1 MRGLPA
7 KIGQCKNAT
16 KCTNAPGSLSTVVCA
31 VMPVIAWAVISIV
44 AWEVMPV
51 AAWEVMPVAAWEVMP
66 VAARKDLQ
74 ARHVRAQV
82 AQGTAARSPAN
93 GGDEPKPSGSP
104 RRIVSLVPSTTEM
117 LFVMG
122 AGARVVGVSSY
133 DHYPAE
139 VNRIPHLGGLLDPSV
154 ERILS
159 LKPDLAIVYD
169 TQAELRQQLGRAG
182 IAIFP
187 YAHRGL
193 PDITETMRALGERVG
208 LKDAADA
215 AASRIEQQ
223 LGEVRT
229 LVAGRP
235 RPRTLLV
242 FGRESGT
249 LRNVEASGGYG
260 FLHDLLVIAGGT
272 DVLADI
278 PRQSVQMST
287 EMILV
292 RAPDVVIELHYAT
305 ALRADQLA
313 AERRVWS
320 ALPSLPA
327 VRDGRIYVLVGDEFV
342 VPGPRIVTAA
352 RRLAGT
358 LHP

>member
-1 MRGLPA
+1 MRGLSA
-7 KIGQCKNAT
+7 EIGQCRNAT
-16 KCTNAPGSLSTVVCA
+16 KRWVVACA
-31 VMPVIAWAVISIV
+31 VMPLFWVIARGIMSVGACW
-44 AWEVMPV
+44 VMPAV
-51 AAWEVMPVAAWEVMP
+51 TAM
-66 VAARKDLQ
+66 DLHIRVQ
-74 ARHVRAQV
+74 APPPAPGATRLAFE
-82 AQGTAARSPAN
+82 QGVPGS
-93 GGDEPKPSGSP
+93 SGSP

-122 AGARVVGVSSY
+122 AGARVVGVSSF
-133 DHYPAE
+133 DRYPAE
-139 VNRIPHLGGLLDPSV
+139 VDRIPRLGGLLDPNV
-154 ERILS
+154 ERVLS
-159 LKPDLAIVYD
+159 LKPDLAIMYD
-169 TQAELRQQLGRAG
+169 TQTELKQQLARAG
-182 IAIFP
+182 IPIFP

-193 PDITETMRALGERVG
+193 HDITETMRALGARVG

-215 AASRIEQQ
+215 AATRIEQQ
-223 LGEVRT
+223 LAEIRT

-242 FGRESGT
+242 FGREPGT

-260 FLHDLLVIAGGT
+260 FLHDLLAVAGGT
-272 DVLADI
+272 DVLADL

-287 EMILV
+287 EMILT

-313 AERRVWS
+313 SERRVWS

-327 VRDGRIYVLVGDEFV
+327 VRDNRVYLLVGDEFV
-342 VPGPRIVTAA
+342 VPGPRIVIAA

-358 LHP
+358 LHPEAFK

>member
-1 MRGLPA
+1 MA
-7 KIGQCKNAT
+7 DIGQCRNAT
-16 KCTNAPGSLSTVVCA
+16 KRPNAPGPLSTVVCA
-31 VMPVIAWAVISIV
+31 VMQVIACGVISVV

-51 AAWEVMPVAAWEVMP
+51 AT
-66 VAARKDLQ
+66 RTDLHV
-74 ARHVRAQV
+74 RHVRAQA
-82 AQGTAARSPAN
+82 AQGTVARSPASS
-93 GGDEPKPSGSP
+93 GDEPKPSGSP

-117 LFVMG
+117 LFAMG

-133 DHYPAE
+133 DRYPAE
-139 VNRIPHLGGLLDPSV
+139 VDRIPHLGGLLDPSV

-193 PDITETMRALGERVG
+193 PDITETMRALGARVG

-215 AASRIEQQ
+215 AASLIERQ
-223 LGEVRT
+223 LAEVRT
-229 LVAGRP
+229 LAAGRP

-242 FGRESGT
+242 FGREPGT

-287 EMILV
+287 EMILT
-292 RAPDVVIELHYAT
+292 RAPEVVIELHYASD
-305 ALRADQLA
+305 LRADQLA
-313 AERRVWS
+313 TERRVWS

-327 VRDGRIYVLVGDEFV
+327 VRDGRIYLLVGDEFV

-352 RRLAGT
+352 RRLAAT